1 MNRKNFPYFNMYDGS
16 EISFEHW
23 TNDLSVDLHRHN
35 FHELLIV
42 ERGTCRHIFNAVET
56 LLIPGDCVIIG
67 SHREHGFMMSGEVS
81 IFNCQFKFATL
92 EENLRKFLTDSFL
105 QKNNRGEELPDWE
118 KFLTEREKLY
128 RKNIFEHGSYE
139 LNSNKQGVIHLPPNG
154 QAFIKSILYRGLH
167 EQLHSDD
174 CSNFIKRR
182 CLEIILL
189 ELKRAMK
196 FHLQQYNL
204 HTHAHQ
210 KIMAEVLLYI
220 DAHLTEQIDFE
231 ELAAKY
237 AFSLNYFR
245 KLFRDVTGFSPV
257 NYLNRLRIV
266 RSCEYIQRE
275 NLSVGE
281 AAERVGIYDA
291 NYFSRLFKKIMG
303 TSPSHLQNF

>member
-1 MNRKNFPYFNMYDGS
+1 
-16 EISFEHW
+16 
-23 TNDLSVDLHRHN
+23 
-35 FHELLIV
+35 
-42 ERGTCRHIFNAVET
+42 
-56 LLIPGDCVIIG
+56 
-67 SHREHGFMMSGEVS
+67 
-81 IFNCQFKFATL
+81 
-92 EENLRKFLTDSFL
+92 
-105 QKNNRGEELPDWE
+105 
-118 KFLTEREKLY
+118 
-128 RKNIFEHGSYE
+128 
-139 LNSNKQGVIHLPPNG
+139 
-154 QAFIKSILYRGLH
+154 
-167 EQLHSDD
+167 
-174 CSNFIKRR
+174 
-182 CLEIILL
+182 
-189 ELKRAMK
+189 MK
-196 FHLQQYNL
+196 FHLKQYNL

-303 TSPSHLQNF
+303 MPPSYLQNF